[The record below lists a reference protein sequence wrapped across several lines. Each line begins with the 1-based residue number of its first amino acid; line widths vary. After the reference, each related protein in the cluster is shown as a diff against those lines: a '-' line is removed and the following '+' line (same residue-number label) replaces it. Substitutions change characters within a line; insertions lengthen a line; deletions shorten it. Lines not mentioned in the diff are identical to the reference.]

1 MKKLQVEG
9 WKVEKLGDVVEFQR
23 GLTYSK
29 KDEVA
34 ESSNVVLRA
43 NNVDLNTNTLDF
55 TELKYIK
62 ESIEIPKEKI
72 VTKGSL
78 IICTASGSKSHLGK
92 VALIDDNYGYAF
104 GGFMGQITPKQNLD
118 SKFLFYRM
126 ISDEYKD
133 FISKLSDGANINN
146 LRFNDLAEFEI
157 PIPHL
162 PEQQRI
168 VSLLDETFAGL
179 AQVHANAERNL
190 VNAREVFEAAVE
202 ETFEG
207 KANKK
212 WQEKNF
218 GDMFDIKHGFAF
230 KSQYFSN
237 KGKYVVLT
245 PGNFYEEGGYRD
257 RGEKTK
263 YYKGEIPK
271 DYILNEGDLLIA
283 MTEQAAGLLGSPII
297 VPEPDK
303 FLHNQRLGL
312 IIYRNKDEI
321 DARYLFHLFN
331 TKRIRHL
338 IHESASGV
346 KVRHTSPTKVMMLN
360 AHIPPLE
367 EQRAIVKRLDALA
380 AETSR
385 LEAVYQSKL
394 EAVEEL
400 RKSVLG
406 KAFEGEL

>member
-9 WKVEKLGDVVEFQR
+9 WKVEKLGNVVEFQR

-29 KDEVA
+29 KDEVV
-34 ESSNVVLRA
+34 ESSNIVLRA
-43 NNVDLNTNTLDF
+43 NNVDLNTNMLDF

-157 PIPHL
+157 PVPPL

-168 VSLLDETFAGL
+168 VTLLDETFAGL

-190 VNAREVFEAAVE
+190 LNAREVFEAATNEIFGNPGE
-202 ETFEG
+202 EWEEKTIEDIADIEYGYTDKAKSSG
-207 KANKK
+207 KFRYIRITDID
-212 WQEKNF
+212 KN
-218 GDMFDIKHGFAF
+218 GNLIPEDKM
-230 KSQYFSN
+230 
-237 KGKYVVLT
+237 YV
-245 PGNFYEEGGYRD
+245 GNFKEAD
-257 RGEKTK
+257 NFLLQ
-263 YYKGEIPK
+263 
-271 DYILNEGDLLIA
+271 DGDLLMARTGATFAKVLLYEDFEPSVFASYLIRIKFS
-283 MTEQAAGLLGSPII
+283 EKILNKLYWYFSKSKLYWDQANQLSSGSAQP
-297 VPEPDK
+297 
-303 FLHNQRLGL
+303 Q
-312 IIYRNKDEI
+312 
-321 DARYLFHLFN
+321 FN
-331 TKRIRHL
+331 GGALKQVVFPYPK
-338 IHESASGV
+338 S
-346 KVRHTSPTKVMMLN
+346 
-360 AHIPPLE
+360 LE
-367 EQRAIVKRLDALA
+367 EQRAIVQRLDGLA

-406 KAFEGEL
+406 KAFAGGL